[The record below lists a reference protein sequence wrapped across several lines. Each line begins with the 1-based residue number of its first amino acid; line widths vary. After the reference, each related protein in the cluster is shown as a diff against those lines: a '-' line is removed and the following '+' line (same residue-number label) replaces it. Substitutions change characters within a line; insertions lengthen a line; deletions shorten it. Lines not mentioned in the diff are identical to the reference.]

1 MNSLTIEAYRYL
13 YRPRGGINSYR
24 FEASLVLY
32 YYVYYFP
39 LNHTEYCSV
48 LLWICNFGVFAL
60 GFLECTYN
68 KSHLLNCT
76 DETISI
82 ITSRDNGGR
91 ISQLIYATT
100 VKILKKVCFESGR
113 VHIFKKFTKSTKI
126 FDRSMRPIGEWDLT
140 RIRPSFKPRNWLWL
154 YIYIYIYLNPL
165 NIY

>member
-1 MNSLTIEAYRYL
+1 MNSPPIEAYRYL
-13 YRPRGGINSYR
+13 YRSRGGINSYR
-24 FEASLVLY
+24 FEASLV
-32 YYVYYFP
+32 VYCKVYDFP
-39 LNHTEYCSV
+39 VVHTEYWSSV
-48 LLWICNFGVFAL
+48 SLCFSFGVFAL

-91 ISQLIYATT
+91 ISVLIYITT

-113 VHIFKKFTKSTKI
+113 VHIFKKFTKSRAN

-140 RIRPSFKPRNWLWL
+140 IISRIFL
-154 YIYIYIYLNPL
+154 
-165 NIY
+165 